1 MTRKLLVRVFGNTY
15 LNPEAVGMVQ
25 TNASFDGDVRTQVT
39 EISDKENFGVVAE
52 LRTKVTRAEQGS
64 ESNTEDFKRDNFRH
78 AEIIAALNEGRDAID
93 YDKLNGASKQ

>member
-15 LNPEAVGMVQ
+15 LNPDSVGMVQ
-25 TNASFDGDVRTQVT
+25 LSSSFEGEVRTNVT
-39 EISDKENFGVVAE
+39 EIYDRENFRVVAE

-78 AEIIAALNEGRDAID
+78 AEVLAAINEGRDAVE
-93 YDKLNGASKQ
+93 YDTLNGGSN